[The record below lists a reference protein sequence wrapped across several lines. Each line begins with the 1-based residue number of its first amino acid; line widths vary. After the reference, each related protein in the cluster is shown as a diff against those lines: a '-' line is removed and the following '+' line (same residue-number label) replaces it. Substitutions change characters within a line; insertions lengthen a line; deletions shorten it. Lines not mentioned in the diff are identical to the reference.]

1 MPMYCHVLNR
11 SKHIINSEVAWQM
24 IIKRHNTTFSIFKK
38 IRSLN
43 NQQIT
48 SKLSANSNGK
58 CKEIILTAVC
68 MFWASQSCHLAL
80 KYTYACII
88 TYNYFFGNMK
98 IFNFQCLF
106 LVGACFDGQNVCRF
120 LGISLICWIMFH
132 SICFEI

>member
-38 IRSLN
+38 NIRSLN

-48 SKLSANSNGK
+48 SKLSATSNGK
-58 CKEIILTAVC
+58 WKEIILMAVC

-80 KYTYACII
+80 RYTYACII

-98 IFNFQCLF
+98 IFNSNVFLF
-106 LVGACFDGQNVCRF
+106 GGACFRGQRLCWF
-120 LGISLICWIMFH
+120 LGISLICWIMF
-132 SICFEI
+132 